1 MDKTCENCYYLT
13 EFEER
18 LYCQSF
24 MNAINIQRKRT
35 PAGNAVAVL
44 WESPE
49 VELTHSCQHFRY
61 GITAEDVL
69 EAIGKH
75 RVRQVS
81 IESEL
86 YFARKAQKHPTEI
99 GIPAPDRV
107 RLQELLKQLEVDGR
121 IKSYGIGSGGADKVY
136 EVIDGDDFTA

>member
-1 MDKTCENCYYLT
+1 MKKI
-13 EFEER
+13 
-18 LYCQSF
+18 S
-24 MNAINIQRKRT
+24 M
-35 PAGNAVAVL
+35 
-44 WESPE
+44 
-49 VELTHSCQHFRY
+49 
-61 GITAEDVL
+61 ITAPGDEKDSVL
-69 EAIGKH
+69 RIRMGPKGGEEAIGKH

-136 EVIDGDDFTA
+136 EVIDGDDSTA